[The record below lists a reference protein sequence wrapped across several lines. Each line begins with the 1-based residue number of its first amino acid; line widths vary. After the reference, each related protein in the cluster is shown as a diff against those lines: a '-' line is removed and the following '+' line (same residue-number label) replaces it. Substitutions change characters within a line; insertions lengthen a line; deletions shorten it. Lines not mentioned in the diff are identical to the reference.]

1 MTDAD
6 NGVGTPAFIKGVPHP
21 LPAGERLL
29 WEGAPDVFAVA
40 AHVFHWKLL
49 AAYFAAMLV
58 WWVTSTTAAFASKEF
73 AAGLFVAFAL
83 SIGALVIAWVLA
95 TAVASTSWYAITSK
109 RVVLRVGMVFPMSIN
124 VPFTILESAGV
135 GEFKDG
141 TGQLRIKLI
150 KGQRIAYIALWP
162 HCRVFRF
169 SDPEPVLRG
178 LTNPTHVAG
187 ILSSAVAEF
196 AAMHGAPLTVHDAA
210 TKASVKPSSAGPM
223 PVGA

>member
-1 MTDAD
+1 MTDVD

-21 LPAGERLL
+21 LPAGEQLL

-49 AAYFAAMLV
+49 AGYFAAMLV
-58 WWVTSTTAAFASKEF
+58 WWVASTTAVFASKEF

-83 SIGALVIAWVLA
+83 SVGALLIAWVLA

-124 VPFTILESAGV
+124 VPFTIIESAGL
-135 GEFKDG
+135 GAFKDG
-141 TGQLRIKLI
+141 TGQLLIKLS

-178 LTNPTHVAG
+178 LANPSRVAG

-196 AAMHGAPLTVHDAA
+196 AAIHGTKLAVPDAA
-210 TKASVKPSSAGPM
+210 TKASAKASATGPM